1 MFNQMRNWVRSIML
15 VAASVLLLSAC
26 GSPEKSDLIA
36 IAKVMADTGYTP
48 QMNQVYQQRLQG
60 VKNEEEAKVIVNE
73 MLAIF
78 EKVPAGLNALSL
90 KTDEGKAIRNDLAQ
104 GMQQVLEGT
113 RAAMTLSPQDQAGV
127 LAAQK
132 KIMAGQ
138 QQLMQGQNKFMVA
151 AGREGLET
159 GKK

>member
-1 MFNQMRNWVRSIML
+1 
-15 VAASVLLLSAC
+15 
-26 GSPEKSDLIA
+26 
-36 IAKVMADTGYTP
+36 MADTGYTP

-159 GKK
+159 DKK